1 MNSQALTLLLDAQ
14 HKEARGTRQPQRIE
28 IHAGV
33 YLNPQSRRHPVR
45 VYNGLR
51 LGSFGKIHISNYI
64 SNFSTIQAPPPAAP
78 VNLRG
83 PKHN

>member
-1 MNSQALTLLLDAQ
+1 MNSQALSLLIDAQ
-14 HKEARGTRQPQRIE
+14 HKEARGARQPQRIE

-33 YLNPQSRRHPVR
+33 DLNHRSRRHPVK
-45 VYNGLR
+45 VYGRLR
-51 LGSFGKIHISNYI
+51 LGSFCKIHIGKYI
-64 SNFSTIQAPPPAAP
+64 NTFSVIQALPPAAP